1 MSNGPSRND
10 RRMNTASL
18 FRPSRESTSWAQLA
32 QQLRIDSV
40 RATAAAGSGHPTSAM
55 SAADLMA
62 VLLTKYLRYDFAR
75 PSHPNND
82 HLIFSKG
89 HAAPLLYS
97 MYAAAGAISDDELLT
112 LRQLGSRL
120 QGHPT
125 PALPWVDVATG
136 SLGFGLPVGVGIA
149 LAGKTVD
156 PRPYRVWVLMG
167 DSEMAEGSV
176 WEALEHAAYW
186 RLDNL
191 IAIVDV
197 NRLGQSGETMHGW
210 DYMAYAR
217 RARAFGWRTL
227 VLDGHDVGQI
237 DAVYAAA
244 IETARVPTMIVAK
257 TVKGKGVAAVEN
269 MPGWHGKVLADPG
282 AAVGELGGRFDLRIP
297 VTRPPE
303 DPPSRTPAARPL
315 TLPRYSVGESVATRR
330 AYGDALAALAAREDV
345 VAMDGEVSNSTYA
358 ASFAEAAPDRF
369 FEMYVSEQQMIAAAV
384 GFATRGFTPFASAF
398 AAFFSR
404 AYDFVR
410 MAALS
415 GASIRIAGS
424 HAGLATG
431 EDGPSQMAL
440 EDIAMFRAVNG
451 STILYPSDAN
461 QAARLVAL
469 AADIPGITYLRMT
482 RADTPV
488 IYSADERFEVG
499 SSRLLRAS
507 DADEVTVA
515 AAGITLHEAVT
526 AADRL
531 AEMGVRA
538 RLLDVY
544 SVKPIDRDALVS
556 AVTATDG
563 RLVTVEDH
571 WPQGGVG
578 DAVLEA
584 IADAGLSLRARKLG
598 VSAMPGSGKPH
609 ELLHVA
615 GIDANAIVT
624 AVLGRLDRGQ
634 Q

>member
-1 MSNGPSRND
+1 
-10 RRMNTASL
+10 MNTASL
-18 FRPSRESTSWAQLA
+18 CMPSSDSTSWAQLG

-62 VLLTKYLRYDFAR
+62 VLLAKYLRYDFAR
-75 PSHPNND
+75 PRHPNND

-97 MYAAAGAISDDELLT
+97 MYAAAGAISDEELLT

-120 QGHPT
+120 QGHPS

-191 IAIVDV
+191 IAVVDV

-210 DYMAYAR
+210 DRLAYAR
-217 RARAFGWRTL
+217 RARAFGWRTF
-227 VLDGHDVGQI
+227 VIDGHAVGQI
-237 DAVYAAA
+237 DAAYAAA
-244 IETARVPTMIVAK
+244 IETAGVPTMIVAK

-269 MPGWHGKVLADPG
+269 KPGWHGKVLADPD
-282 AAVGELGGRFDLRIP
+282 AAVEELGGRFDFRIP
-297 VTRPPE
+297 VARPLE
-303 DPPSRTPAARPL
+303 DPPPRPAAAKVV
-315 TLPRYSVGESVATRR
+315 TLRRYALGESVATRR

-369 FEMYVSEQQMIAAAV
+369 FEMFVSEQQMIAAAV

-424 HAGLATG
+424 HAGVATG

-461 QAARLVAL
+461 QAVRLVAL

-482 RADTPV
+482 RADMPV
-488 IYSADERFEVG
+488 IYSPDDAFDVG
-499 SSRLLRAS
+499 GSRLLRAS

-515 AAGITLHEAVT
+515 TAGITLHEAAT
-526 AADRL
+526 AADQL
-531 AEMGVRA
+531 AEMGVRV

-544 SVKPIDRDALVS
+544 SVKPIDRDALIS
-556 AVTATDG
+556 AVTATNG

-571 WPQGGVG
+571 WPQGGLG

-584 IADAGLSLRARKLG
+584 IADSQRALRVTKLAVSGL
-598 VSAMPGSGKPH
+598 PGSGKPH
-609 ELLHVA
+609 ELLRVA
-615 GIDANAIVT
+615 GIDADAIIN
-624 AVLGRLDRGQ
+624 AVLGLLDRGRQ
-634 Q
+634 

>member
-1 MSNGPSRND
+1 MNISALSKPS
-10 RRMNTASL
+10 S
-18 FRPSRESTSWAQLA
+18 ESTSWAQLG
-32 QQLRIDSV
+32 QQLRIDSI

-62 VLLTKYLRYDFAR
+62 VLLAKYLRYDFGR
-75 PSHPNND
+75 PGHPNND

-97 MYAAAGAISDDELLT
+97 MYAAAGAISGEELLT

-120 QGHPT
+120 QGHPS

-149 LAGKTVD
+149 LAGKTID

-176 WEALEHAAYW
+176 WEALEHAVHW

-217 RARAFGWRTL
+217 RADAFGWRTF
-227 VLDGHDVGQI
+227 VIDGHAVDQI

-244 IETARVPTMIVAK
+244 VGTAGVPTMIVAK

-269 MPGWHGKVLADPG
+269 KPGWHGKVLADAE
-282 AAVGELGGRFDLRIP
+282 AAVDELGGRFDFRIP
-297 VTRPPE
+297 VAPPPE
-303 DPPSRTPAARPL
+303 DPPSRAAATNAV

-358 ASFAEAAPDRF
+358 ASFAAAAPDRF

-415 GASIRIAGS
+415 GVSIRIAGS
-424 HAGLATG
+424 HAGVATG

-469 AADIPGITYLRMT
+469 AADTPGITYMRMT

-488 IYSADERFEVG
+488 IYSPEDRFEVG
-499 SSRLLRAS
+499 GSRLLRAS
-507 DADEVTVA
+507 DNDGVTVA

-531 AEMGVRA
+531 AEIGVRV

-544 SVKPIDRDALVS
+544 SVKPIDRDALIS

-571 WPQGGVG
+571 WPQGGLG
-578 DAVLEA
+578 DAALEA
-584 IADAGLSLRARKLG
+584 IADSGLRLRVRKLG
-598 VSAMPGSGKPH
+598 VSGLPGSGKPH
-609 ELLHVA
+609 ELLHLA
-615 GIDANAIVT
+615 GIDADAIVT
-624 AVLGRLDRGQ
+624 AVLGLVDRGKQ
-634 Q
+634 